1 MNSVEIIQIGET
13 HPRTGG
19 RLSILDCTGTGKYAK
34 IPMLGGVG
42 EWLKPPDCKSGVRKG
57 FGGSNPSPS
66 TTFGLF
72 WKEFSSRIIRTKLID
87 INKQEPADAN
97 LSAQIAQG

>member
-1 MNSVEIIQIGET
+1 MN
-13 HPRTGG
+13 
-19 RLSILDCTGTGKYAK
+19 CAK
-34 IPMLGGVG
+34 IPMIGGVG

-72 WKEFSSRIIRTKLID
+72 WKEFSGRIIRTKLID
-87 INKQEPADAN
+87 INEQEPADAN